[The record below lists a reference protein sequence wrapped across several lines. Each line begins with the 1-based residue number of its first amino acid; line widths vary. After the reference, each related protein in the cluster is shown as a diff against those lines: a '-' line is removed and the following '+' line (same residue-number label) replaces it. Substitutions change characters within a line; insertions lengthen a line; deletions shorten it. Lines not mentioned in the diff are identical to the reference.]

1 VVSSFQEKLTTMEAE
16 NQLLRQQVLL
26 RMPVRT
32 IPENRSP
39 KSVCGLFTPDLSVP
53 SSLVEICDHFRLCL
67 VQMLAC
73 WCLWLPLAVIYVLL
87 HLHILL
93 VDILRFTFY

>member
-53 SSLVEICDHFRLCL
+53 SSLVEICDHFRLSCANVGLL
-67 VQMLAC
+67 V
-73 WCLWLPLAVIYVLL
+73 PLAVIYVLL

>member
-1 VVSSFQEKLTTMEAE
+1 VSSFQEKLTTMEAE
-16 NQLLRQQVLL
+16 NQLLRQQALL

-53 SSLVEICDHFRLCL
+53 SLLVQICDHFRFSVLCKCW
-67 VQMLAC
+67 LAGAFGC
-73 WCLWLPLAVIYVLL
+73 DLCIATST
-87 HLHILL
+87 H
-93 VDILRFTFY
+93 FAC

>member
-1 VVSSFQEKLTTMEAE
+1 VSSFQEKLTTMEAE
-16 NQLLRQQVLL
+16 NQLLRQQALL

-53 SSLVEICDHFRLCL
+53 SFWYKFVIIFVLVSCANVGLL
-67 VQMLAC
+67 V
-73 WCLWLPLAVIYVLL
+73 PLAVIYVLL

-93 VDILRFTFY
+93 VDILRFTFH